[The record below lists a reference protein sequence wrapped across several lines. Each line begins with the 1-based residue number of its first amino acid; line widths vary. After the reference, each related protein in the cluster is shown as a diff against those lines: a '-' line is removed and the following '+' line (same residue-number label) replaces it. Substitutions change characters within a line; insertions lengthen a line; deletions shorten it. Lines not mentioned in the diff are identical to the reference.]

1 MSGNSSNIMEVNLEL
16 LVMTPSSSTWISIT
30 YFPSWITACKNNLI
44 ILTGTLLALVG
55 KPKSFLDLAS
65 MIFRV
70 LLNPQ
75 IDGVSKK

>member
-1 MSGNSSNIMEVNLEL
+1 MPGNLSTIMEVNVEILA
-16 LVMTPSSSTWISIT
+16 MAPSSSTWISIT
-30 YFPSWITACKNNLI
+30 VFPSWIMSSKKNLI

-55 KPKSFLDLAS
+55 KPKCFLDLAS
-65 MIFRV
+65 IIFKA